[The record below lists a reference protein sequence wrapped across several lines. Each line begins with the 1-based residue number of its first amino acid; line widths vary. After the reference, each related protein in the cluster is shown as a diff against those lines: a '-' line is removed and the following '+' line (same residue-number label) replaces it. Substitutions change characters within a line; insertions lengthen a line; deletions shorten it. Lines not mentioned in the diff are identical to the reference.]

1 MVVGN
6 VGGQEWAMLEWQEWA
21 MLVGKNRGQGW
32 LVRTVGKLV
41 RVGCSG
47 MRCAASP
54 RVVDII
60 TWSAH
65 YIVRHD
71 AQWTI
76 LLEFS
81 GYVPINQHV
90 VGVVIVS
97 KCCLVC

>member
-1 MVVGN
+1 MGN
-6 VGGQEWAMLEWQEWA
+6 VGGQE
-21 MLVGKNRGQGW
+21 W

-65 YIVRHD
+65 YFVRHD

-81 GYVPINQHV
+81 GYVPIKQRV
-90 VGVVIVS
+90 VRVVIVS
-97 KCCLVC
+97 KRCLVCLCADC